1 MADLDLTPSKFPAD
15 RFVAVLQRANLDQL
29 DQMLDKKRMSALER
43 DTLRKAHAML
53 HGNIDEVEVWFET
66 VPELLERDGLTERE
80 RELLMLTDLVA
91 ETCCRTA

>member
-1 MADLDLTPSKFPAD
+1 MADLNLTRSQFHAD

-80 RELLMLTDLVA
+80 RNFLMLTDLVA